1 MSWRA
6 AIGLLAAFAL
16 AVPVPAA
23 PRERPL
29 PHFREHLITRDV
41 PGGYQVV
48 AVDLNRDGAID
59 LIAVAQGMTDLV
71 WFENPGWQRHV
82 IASNIPS
89 MINLSP
95 WDYDGDGR
103 PELILAH
110 GFDMDPHKSRGTIS
124 MLHSGT
130 DVTAPWTVYKV
141 DALPT
146 SHRIRWADIDGSGKK
161 VFIDAPLV
169 GPNAVAPDYRDRVP
183 LVYYKP
189 GEWERRL
196 IDEQEEGILHGL
208 TIVNW
213 LHNGRDQILTAGF
226 SGIALRALG
235 TDGKWQRTAISK
247 GDPAPWPKGGSSDVV
262 PGHIGKERF
271 LAAIEPWHGHQVVVY
286 REGKTGWTREV
297 IDTELQDAHTIAT
310 VDLNG
315 DGVDEIIAGA
325 RGTHNVCLYAFDGR
339 TWEKSVLDDKMP
351 AAGCAIADLNGDG
364 APDIVCIGDGVL
376 KWYENMGEWAGKP
389 QGR

>member
-1 MSWRA
+1 
-6 AIGLLAAFAL
+6 
-16 AVPVPAA
+16 
-23 PRERPL
+23 
-29 PHFREHLITRDV
+29 
-41 PGGYQVV
+41 
-48 AVDLNRDGAID
+48 
-59 LIAVAQGMTDLV
+59 MTDLV
-71 WFENPGWQRHV
+71 CFENPGWQRHV
-82 IASNIPS
+82 IASNFAS

-95 WDYDGDGR
+95 WDYDHDGK

-124 MLHSGT
+124 MLKSGG

-141 DALPT
+141 DELPT
-146 SHRIRWADIDGSGKK
+146 SHRIRWSDIDGSGKK

-169 GPNAVAPDYRDRVP
+169 GPNAIAPDYRDHVP

-189 GEWERRL
+189 GEWKRRL
-196 IDEQEEGILHGL
+196 IDEDEEGILHGL
-208 TIVNW
+208 TIVDW
-213 LHNGRDQILTAGF
+213 LHNGRSQILTAGF

-235 TDGKWQRTAISK
+235 TDGKWQRTVIGK

-262 PGHIGKERF
+262 PGQIKKERF
-271 LAAIEPWHGHQVVVY
+271 LAAIEPWHGNQVVVY
-286 REGKTGWTREV
+286 REGKAGWTREV
-297 IDTELQDAHTIAT
+297 IDAELQDAHTIAT

-339 TWEKSVLDDKMP
+339 AWAKSVLDDKMP
-351 AAGCAIADLNGDG
+351 AAGCAITDLNGDG

-376 KWYENMGEWAGKP
+376 KWYENRGEWQGKQ
-389 QGR
+389 QGK